1 MKIVYVSALS
11 VVLSIALFMDFAMAK
26 GDAAKRE
33 KVFNGFKGCPTPV

>member
-11 VVLSIALFMDFAMAK
+11 VVLSIALFMDFAK